1 MWVLVLCF
9 ITQRNEFF
17 IFWQNSFLWII
28 EKESHALSTL
38 WHVLHW
44 RSKVPYLLK
53 GCGLKQF
60 WMGMLGS
67 WRDMQN
73 ITFFWS
79 PLLRLFTRISPAI
92 ALRAISKEDLKQE
105 CQKENVAELH
115 SFDLYWM
122 GLALL
127 NRKWVTD
134 LICIHTYIRLMLK
147 ACWICASC
155 LNKQVQEKVFKKC
168 AVVAAARN

>member
-44 RSKVPYLLK
+44 RSNMPYLLK

-79 PLLRLFTRISPAI
+79 RLFTRISPAT
-92 ALRAISKEDLKQE
+92 ALRTILKEDLKQE
-105 CQKENVAELH
+105 CQMGNIAECH
-115 SFDLYWM
+115 SFYLYWM
-122 GLALL
+122 SPQLL
-127 NRKWVTD
+127 KRKLVTD
-134 LICIHTYIRLMLK
+134 LICMHTYM
-147 ACWICASC
+147 CMHASYAWC
-155 LNKQVQEKVFKKC
+155 
-168 AVVAAARN
+168 